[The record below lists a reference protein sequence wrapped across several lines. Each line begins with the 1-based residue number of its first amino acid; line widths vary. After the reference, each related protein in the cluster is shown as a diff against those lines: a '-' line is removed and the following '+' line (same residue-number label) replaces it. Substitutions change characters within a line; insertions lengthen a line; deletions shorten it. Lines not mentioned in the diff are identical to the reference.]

1 MMNIHVSEQSHTIR
15 VSWKDIEALIA
26 AAPQGMS
33 EMRRISVKTA
43 EALPLIESFTVCKDI
58 SGQPISRLATQDLS
72 LHLLH
77 GQVEIHSFDST
88 GRQFELVSLSDN
100 MPCKTISCRIPKRTY
115 HEIVVRSAMAVL
127 LEATQGDKAV
137 SDMAT
142 ATRKVQSRYKS
153 NRTQGCDV
161 IENRVDNARD
171 FQQFAAGIARR
182 WHREHAKVYVS
193 LKSISTFNESD
204 VELLCDKLRT
214 DGLDRVRMC
223 AHQSGEDDLHD
234 MLMVFDR
241 SSYIRPSHHH
251 RKDESLVI
259 IDGEA
264 TYYAFNQDGE
274 ITEKIHLGSKN
285 SGKPFYCRIPANKFH
300 CLVPGSRLVVAKE
313 VTTGPF
319 RREETLF
326 ARWSPTE
333 DDQKD
338 VTAFLSRLP

>member
-1 MMNIHVSEQSHTIR
+1 MNDNVSGQLHTIR

-33 EMRRISVKTA
+33 EMRRISVRTA
-43 EALPLIESFTVCKDI
+43 EALPLIESFTVCKDVP
-58 SGQPISRLATQDLS
+58 GQPISRLATQDLS

-77 GQVEIHSFDST
+77 GEVEIHSFNST
-88 GRQFELVSLSDN
+88 GTQFELVRLSDN
-100 MPCKTISCRIPKRTY
+100 MPSNTISCRIPKQTY

-142 ATRKVQSRYKS
+142 ASRNVQTRCES
-153 NRTQGCDV
+153 NRTRACDV
-161 IENRVDNARD
+161 IGNLVDNTRD
-171 FQQFAAGIARR
+171 FQQSAADIARR

-193 LKSISTFNESD
+193 LTSISTFNESD

-234 MLMVFDR
+234 MLMVFDQ
-241 SSYIRPSHHH
+241 SSYIRPSLHQ

-264 TYYAFNQDGE
+264 TYYAFNQEGE
-274 ITEKIHLGSKN
+274 ITEKIHLGGKN
-285 SGKPFYCRIPANKFH
+285 SGKPFYCRIPANVLH
-300 CLVPGSRLVVAKE
+300 CLVPRSNLVVAKE

-319 RREETLF
+319 RRQETLF
-326 ARWSPTE
+326 ARWSPT
-333 DDQKD
+333 DDDRKQ
-338 VTAFLSRLP
+338 VSAFLTRLT